1 MEGKEKN
8 GLRAGAEEESV
19 SVGNWLITDDRGCD
33 DPLEGLFFSLSLF
46 AFKAS
51 HHPAPFSHPPPPL
64 HYYTGCRTRM
74 HAYIYTPVKET

>member
-51 HHPAPFSHPPPPL
+51 HHPLSPTTTTTLL
-64 HYYTGCRTRM
+64 HWMPYT
-74 HAYIYTPVKET
+74 HACIYIHASEGDVER